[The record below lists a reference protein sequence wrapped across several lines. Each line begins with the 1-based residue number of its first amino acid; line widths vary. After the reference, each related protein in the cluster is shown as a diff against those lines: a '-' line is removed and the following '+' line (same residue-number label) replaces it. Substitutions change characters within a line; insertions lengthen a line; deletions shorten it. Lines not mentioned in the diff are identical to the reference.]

1 LRSLTPPWLASHHRR
16 YSSRSAGAI
25 MAQNIVFSI
34 GLLVILVPLAVLGL
48 IGVALAFVAH
58 EVAEL
63 LAVANGLGAG
73 RVSGFAS

>member
-1 LRSLTPPWLASHHRR
+1 
-16 YSSRSAGAI
+16 

-34 GLLVILVPLAVLGL
+34 GLLAILVPLAVLGL

-58 EVAEL
+58 GVAEL
-63 LAVANGLGAG
+63 LAVAKGPGAG

>member
-1 LRSLTPPWLASHHRR
+1 
-16 YSSRSAGAI
+16 

-34 GLLVILVPLAVLGL
+34 GLLAILVPLAVLGL